1 MMQSNPTDLTKL
13 IIMAII
19 LVGSSF
25 LYFAAIHGAKKQIRN
40 FLEESGARNVHVEHD
55 WPDFDRDT
63 YSFSVRY
70 IAPNGK
76 TKDATCKI
84 HHFWFAPDEEIF
96 WANPASLDLLER
108 KPAKASVNAQIRAS
122 LKQKFPSYEVVKFLN
137 IPRSDERIILLKYTE
152 DFRNVLRCGPD
163 GTVIW
168 QAELPNPDDMYKE
181 IRWEGGNLTATAGYL
196 RFYILDAQTGKII
209 SSHA

>member
-1 MMQSNPTDLTKL
+1 MQSNPTDLTKL

-25 LYFAAIHGAKKQIRN
+25 LYFAAIHGAKKQIRD
-40 FLEESGARNVHVEHD
+40 FLEESGARNVLVEHN

-76 TKDATCKI
+76 IKDATCKI
-84 HHFWFAPDEEIF
+84 HHFWFATDEEIF

-108 KPAKASVNAQIRAS
+108 QPIKASVNAQIRAS
-122 LKQKFPSYEVVKFLN
+122 MKQKFPNYDVVKLLV

-152 DFRNVLRCGPD
+152 DFQNVLRCRAD

-168 QAELPNPDDMYKE
+168 QAELPTPEDTYKE
-181 IRWEGGNLTATAGYL
+181 IRWEDGELIATSRYL
-196 RFYILDAQTGKII
+196 RSYNLDKETGRII
-209 SSHA
+209 SPHL